1 MAHSLTTQSLLRLVT
16 WLSPAFPVGGFAY
29 SAGLEKA
36 VEDGLVRDQPGL
48 SRWLTSLLHHGAIW
62 NDAVLL
68 AEAWRSD
75 QERSRL
81 ETVAELAL
89 ALAGSKERYLE
100 TVALGSAFLEAAQ
113 VWPSPVLEWLSGPVA
128 YPVAVGATSASHS
141 IECEATL
148 AAYLHAAVSQQ
159 VSAGIRLGLMGQS
172 QGVALLAGLES
183 TIEQVAARAALS
195 TLDDLG
201 SASIAAEIVSA
212 RHEMQVSRLFRS

>member
-1 MAHSLTTQSLLRLVT
+1 MAHSITTQGLLRLVT

-29 SAGLEKA
+29 SSGLEKA

-48 SRWLTSLLHHGAIW
+48 AAWLTSLLHHGAIW

-68 AEAWRSD
+68 AEAWRNWQQRPMLDAVS
-75 QERSRL
+75 
-81 ETVAELAL
+81 ELAL

-100 TVALGSAFLEAAQ
+100 TVALGTAFRDAAQ
-113 VWPSPVLEWLSGPVA
+113 AWPSAVLGWLNGPVA
-128 YPVAVGATSASHS
+128 YPVAVGAVSASHN
-141 IECEATL
+141 IGCEATL

-172 QGVALLAGLES
+172 QGVALLAGLEN

-201 SASIAAEIVSA
+201 SATVAAEIASA
-212 RHEMQVSRLFRS
+212 RHEMQASRLFRS

>member
-1 MAHSLTTQSLLRLVT
+1 MADSLTTQGLLRLVT

-29 SAGLEKA
+29 SSGLEKA

-48 SRWLTSLLHHGAIW
+48 LAWLNSLLHHGAIW

-68 AEAWRSD
+68 AEAWRSYD
-75 QERSRL
+75 ERLRL
-81 ETVAELAL
+81 EAVAELAL

-100 TVALGSAFLEAAQ
+100 TVALGSAFREAAQ
-113 VWPSPVLEWLSGPVA
+113 AWPSPVLAWLSGAVA
-128 YPVAVGATSASHS
+128 YPVAVGAISASHAIS
-141 IECEATL
+141 CEATL

-172 QGVALLAGLES
+172 QGVALLAALENA
-183 TIEQVAARAALS
+183 IEQVAAKAALS

-201 SASIAAEIVSA
+201 AATVAAEIVSA
-212 RHEMQVSRLFRS
+212 RHEMQASRLFRS

>member
-29 SAGLEKA
+29 SSGLEKA

-100 TVALGSAFLEAAQ
+100 TVALGSAFREAAQ

-128 YPVAVGATSASHS
+128 YPVVVGAISASHS

-183 TIEQVAARAALS
+183 TIEQLAARAALS

-201 SASIAAEIVSA
+201 SASVAAEIVSA